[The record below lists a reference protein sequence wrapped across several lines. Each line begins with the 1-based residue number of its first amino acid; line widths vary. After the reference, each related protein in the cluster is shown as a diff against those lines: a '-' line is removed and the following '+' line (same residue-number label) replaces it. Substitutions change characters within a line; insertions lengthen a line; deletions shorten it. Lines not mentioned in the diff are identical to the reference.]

1 LKAHHVVL
9 WILGGTDLDI
19 WSLCQWH
26 HTAVHEGGV
35 TITAD
40 ADDGWIFH
48 KPDGRLCDSWVD
60 DDNLAR
66 HLAFA
71 LRRNPAQQ
79 DQLAEV
85 DSFDHPRREPSD
97 PAGQVNPSICMPAC
111 KPVHHQTPAPKSD
124 LDQQAA

>member
-1 LKAHHVVL
+1 VVP
-9 WILGGTDLDI
+9 WILGGRTDLDNLI
-19 WSLCQWH
+19 LLCQWH
-26 HTAVHEGGV
+26 HTAAHEGGV

-40 ADDGWIFH
+40 ADGGWIFH

-71 LRRNPAQQ
+71 LRRIAAQQ

-85 DSFDHPRREPSD
+85 DSFDHPKARTIRPR
-97 PAGQVNPSICMPAC
+97 
-111 KPVHHQTPAPKSD
+111 
-124 LDQQAA
+124 